1 MEIAVRRFRSQVRR
15 LAKGRAPRSVRYPV
29 AVRDAAVALGRTRL
43 RQGHS
48 VNRIARE
55 LGISEP
61 TLAGWLRTRRPS
73 ILRPVAVAP
82 DPEPTRDP
90 GVVLIAAHGV
100 RVEPIIRAPAAR
112 QPASRDPGPGRARP
126 SA

>member
-1 MEIAVRRFRSQVRR
+1 MEVAVRRFRSQVRR
-15 LAKGRAPRSVRYPV
+15 LAAGKAPRSVRYPV

-61 TLAGWLRTRRPS
+61 TLA
-73 ILRPVAVAP
+73 
-82 DPEPTRDP
+82 
-90 GVVLIAAHGV
+90 
-100 RVEPIIRAPAAR
+100 
-112 QPASRDPGPGRARP
+112 
-126 SA
+126 

>member
-48 VNRIARE
+48 INRIARE

-61 TLAGWLRTRRPS
+61 TLAGWLRTRGPAV
-73 ILRPVAVAP
+73 LRPVAVAP
-82 DPEPTRDP
+82 EPEPTRAP
-90 GVVLIAAHGV
+90 GFVLIATHGL
-100 RVEPIIRAPAAR
+100 RVEGLDRDTLIAVLRALA
-112 QPASRDPGPGRARP
+112 
-126 SA
+126 

>member
-1 MEIAVRRFRSQVRR
+1 MEIAVRRVRSQVRR

-43 RQGHS
+43 REGHS

-61 TLAGWLRTRRPS
+61 TLAGWLRTRGPAV
-73 ILRPVAVAP
+73 LRPVAVAL
-82 DPEPTRDP
+82 DPEPPRAA
-90 GVVLIAAHGV
+90 GFVLIAARGV
-100 RVEPIIRAPAAR
+100 RVEGLDRDTLIAVLRALA
-112 QPASRDPGPGRARP
+112 
-126 SA
+126 

>member
-29 AVRDAAVALGRTRL
+29 AVRDAAVALGRTGL

-61 TLAGWLRTRRPS
+61 TLAGWLRPRGPS
-73 ILRPVAVAP
+73 IVRPVAVAP
-82 DPEPTRDP
+82 DPEPTRNP
-90 GVVLIAAHGV
+90 GFVLIAHGV
-100 RVEPIIRAPAAR
+100 RVEGLDRDTLIAVLRALA
-112 QPASRDPGPGRARP
+112 
-126 SA
+126 